1 MTSEPTQEVTKCSS
15 DERDYFRIRA
25 KVYRFADDEWKE
37 RGQGEVLIAE
47 NTEEKKYRLLLHRDQ
62 TLKCAVNLPLIEG
75 VAVKP
80 LGNSDKA
87 VTVAGL
93 DFSDNEKKQTVF
105 AVKFTEAWMCKNF
118 QTAVEHALA
127 GKELSEADLI
137 KKPDPEK
144 PKEDKPTEPKASE
157 KDVEEAGDKK

>member
-1 MTSEPTQEVTKCSS
+1 MTSEPTQEVTKCGK
-15 DERDYFRIRA
+15 DEKDYFRIRA

-37 RGQGEVLIAE
+37 RGQGEILIAE
-47 NTEEKKYRLLLHRDQ
+47 NSKEKKYRLLLHRDQ

-118 QTAVEHALA
+118 QIAIEHALA

-144 PKEDKPTEPKASE
+144 PKEDKPSGAKAVE
-157 KDVEEAGDKK
+157 KAVEEVDDKK

>member
-1 MTSEPTQEVTKCSS
+1 MTGEPTQEVTKCGP
-15 DERDYFRIRA
+15 DEKDYFRVRA

-37 RGQGEVLIAE
+37 RGQGEILIAE
-47 NTEEKKYRLLLHRDQ
+47 NSKEKKYRLLLHRDQ

-118 QTAVEHALA
+118 QTAIEHALA
-127 GKELSEADLI
+127 GKELSEGDLI
-137 KKPDPEK
+137 KRPDSEK
-144 PKEDKPTEPKASE
+144 PKENKAAEKKGTEKA
-157 KDVEEAGDKK
+157 VEEVDDKK